1 MRPVSRYRLSVV
13 HVIGK
18 RRESAIVLFRPFVN
32 FRLKPQ
38 AGLLDPIIRFFMCV
52 RIVVA
57 KKILAANGALAVF
70 DVRRDRIPNDA
81 QVVAL
86 VRDPAHFGA
95 PGVACADGLN
105 KRPA

>member
-1 MRPVSRYRLSVV
+1 MRPASRYRLSVV

-18 RRESAIVLFRPFVN
+18 RREPALVLFRPFVN

-38 AGLLDPIIRFFMCV
+38 VGLLDPIIGFFMCV

-57 KKILAANGALAVF
+57 NKILAPNGALAVF
-70 DVRRDRIPNDA
+70 VVRRDQIPNNA
-81 QVVAL
+81 QVVAF
-86 VRDPAHFGA
+86 VHDPAHFGA
-95 PGVACADGLN
+95 PGFACADGLN